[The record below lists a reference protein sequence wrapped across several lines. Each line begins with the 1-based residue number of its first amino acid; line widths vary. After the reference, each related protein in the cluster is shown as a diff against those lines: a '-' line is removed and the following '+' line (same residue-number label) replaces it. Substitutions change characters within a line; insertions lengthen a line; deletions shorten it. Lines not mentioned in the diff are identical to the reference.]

1 MGQRGPI
8 PLKSADRAIGGNVAG
23 RPMTDSARAPG
34 RILPA
39 PEWMPREM
47 ADVWRETVR
56 HAPKNLLARIDAG
69 ILTTYVVS
77 RYSYESIATICAGK
91 VWELARHADVLA
103 KHQASML
110 KASTALGLDPSA
122 RARLRVE
129 SEMPASPA
137 TAAATL
143 FDQLKEA

>member
-1 MGQRGPI
+1 
-8 PLKSADRAIGGNVAG
+8 
-23 RPMTDSARAPG
+23 MTDSPRAPG
-34 RILPA
+34 RILPP
-39 PEWMPREM
+39 PEWMSREM

-69 ILTTYVVS
+69 VLTTYVVA
-77 RYSYESIATICAGK
+77 RYSYEAIATVCAGK

-103 KHQASML
+103 RHQASML
-110 KASTALGLDPSA
+110 KASAALGLDPAA

-129 SEMPASPA
+129 SEAPASPS
-137 TAAATL
+137 AAAVTL